1 MEEPT
6 RITSPVIPQTTITA
20 AITEALAVVTSAEE
34 IQAVETLVGATVVA
48 EEATKLLL
56 TK

>member
-1 MEEPT
+1 MEETT

-34 IQAVETLVGATVVA
+34 IQVVETLVGATVVVA
-48 EEATKLLL
+48 EATKLLPI
-56 TK
+56 K